1 MPPYNP
7 NSIWTSK
14 KNPNLPRTSRSA
26 VKPAE
31 SSTPS
36 VEPPSIESQ
45 LASSASPS
53 APERP
58 VHHDSFFRRHGLA
71 IFSIS
76 IAVIFVAVIA
86 AVIFL
91 RAPAAPATTLT
102 IAPPS
107 GISVG
112 TPFVIT
118 LSSANNSNVALTGA
132 VLTLQLP
139 DGMSFIG
146 DAPSASASAKE
157 YSLGD
162 VQPGAVATQSSTV
175 IVTGNPSTLMA
186 VSAKLIYSS
195 AQTPSTTYET
205 DAATSFSA
213 GPSVVGLSYTASAN
227 VVSGQSFP
235 ITIHYQNSG
244 AQDVQGAEVQLKYP
258 PAFALVTS
266 SAATATGTN
275 NTWNVGTLAPG
286 QSGSFTV
293 TGTIVGPVQAQYPVT
308 GSVLT
313 NISGQQYTINS
324 QPVNFTL
331 VAPPLALAV
340 SVNNS
345 STYVSKAGDSLDY
358 KLTYTNNS
366 NVTLASVNIT
376 ANLVGQMYDFASLQT
391 NGSFNSK
398 TNAITWFAANA
409 PALASV
415 APGQSGSVTFS
426 VKTKDAFPI
435 KSLHDK
441 NYTLDV
447 SGTIQSPTVL
457 PNTSGTSTISVV
469 TAENKVA
476 GAIALASK
484 GYWQSGPYPPKVDQ
498 PTTYTIDWAVTD
510 YSTDAQNITVS
521 AYLQSGTAFVGT
533 VSSSSTASSSVP
545 APVYDPGTGLV
556 TWTIPFVAAGTGIVD
571 APVSTSFTVSNTPAV
586 NQVGS
591 DVPLL
596 GAASLSA
603 TDAFTGG
610 AFSLTTNPITTALPD
625 DKSLGTGLRQV
636 IQ

>member
-26 VKPAE
+26 VKPSETA
-31 SSTPS
+31 SVP
-36 VEPPSIESQ
+36 VEPVVPAQ
-45 LASSASPS
+45 SASTEVNGAPS
-53 APERP
+53 YHPAPR
-58 VHHDSFFRRHGLA
+58 DSFFHRHGLM

-76 IAVIFVAVIA
+76 LAVIFCAVIIAVIF
-86 AVIFL
+86 FH
-91 RAPAAPATTLT
+91 APSAPATTLT
-102 IAPPS
+102 VTPPTATA
-107 GISVG
+107 VG
-112 TPFVIT
+112 APFVIT
-118 LSSANNSNVALTGA
+118 MSSSNNSNVALVGTT
-132 VLTLQLP
+132 LTLQLP
-139 DGMSFIG
+139 DGMSFVG
-146 DAPSASASAKE
+146 DDPSERAKE
-157 YSLGD
+157 YALGD
-162 VQPGAVATQSSTV
+162 IAPGAVIAQSSTV

-186 VSAKLIYSS
+186 LGAKLLYTT

-213 GPSVVGLSYTASAN
+213 GPSVVDLNYSASAN

-235 ITIHYQNSG
+235 ITVNYQNNS
-244 AQDVQGAEVQLKYP
+244 ASPVSDAAIQMKYP
-258 PAFALVTS
+258 PAFIFATS
-266 SAATATGTN
+266 SIAVATGTN

-286 QSGSFTV
+286 QNGSFV
-293 TGTIVGPVQAQYPVT
+293 ITGTIVGPTQTQYPIT

-313 NISGQQYTINS
+313 TISGEQYAINS

-331 VAPPLALAV
+331 VASPLALTV
-340 SVNNS
+340 NVNNS

-358 KLTYTNNS
+358 TLTYTNNS
-366 NVTLASVNIT
+366 NVTLASVNIS
-376 ANLVGQMYDFASLQT
+376 ANLIGQMYDFTSLQT

-398 TNAITWFAANA
+398 TNTITWVAANA
-409 PALASV
+409 PALTSV

-426 VKTKDAFPI
+426 IKTKDSFPI

-441 NYTLDV
+441 DYTLNV

-469 TAENKVA
+469 TAQNKVG
-476 GAIALASK
+476 GAIAFAAK

-498 PTTYTIDWAVTD
+498 PTMYTINWAITN
-510 YSTDAQNITVS
+510 YSTDAKNITVS
-521 AYLQSGTAFVGT
+521 AYLQSGTSFIGAAANST
-533 VSSSSTASSSVP
+533 TASSSIP

-556 TWTIPFVAAGTGIVD
+556 TWTIPSIAAGTGIVN

-586 NQVGS
+586 NQVGN
-591 DVPLL
+591 DITLL
-596 GAASLSA
+596 DATSLSA

-610 AFSLTTNPITTALPD
+610 VFSATTNPITTSLPD

-636 IQ
+636 TQ